1 MRRTGDEIGI
11 PNDLEKLV
19 RQLKELIESGLI
31 VVDDRLLPERTLTE
45 QLGSSRRKLREAMAV
60 LEHQG
65 TICTIPRSG
74 TYVTVNASIGGRGNK
89 EEASNFQL
97 MEARLALEPV
107 AAGLASR
114 VANRTDLLNI
124 FHAMN
129 LVKKR
134 VDLRVSADDADTNF
148 HLSIVNASHNPYII
162 GMMMMVEHLI
172 REHYAPFR
180 QKMLRDTRLSYAF
193 LIQHEAIYQAI
204 RRHDDDAASKAARDH
219 IIFSIESFRRI
230 SGGKKGAQ

>member
-1 MRRTGDEIGI
+1 
-11 PNDLEKLV
+11 
-19 RQLKELIESGLI
+19 
-31 VVDDRLLPERTLTE
+31 
-45 QLGSSRRKLREAMAV
+45 MAV

-65 TICTIPRSG
+65 TISTIPRSG
-74 TYVTVNASIGGRGNK
+74 TYVTVNASVGGRGNK

-97 MEARLALEPV
+97 MEARVGLEPV
-107 AAGLASR
+107 AAGLASQ
-114 VANRTDLLNI
+114 VANRADQLSI

-180 QKMLRDTRLSYAF
+180 QQMLRDTRLSYAF
-193 LIQHEAIYQAI
+193 LGQHEAIYHAI
-204 RRHDDDAASKAARDH
+204 RQHDADLAAKAAHDH
-219 IIFSIESFRRI
+219 IMFSIESFRGLG
-230 SGGKKGAQ
+230 SGTKGAT